1 MTTTT
6 IRHSQPTQDIANAV
20 EASMIDYA
28 EQIVIGRAVPDCR
41 DGLKPVHRRILH
53 AMHELNLD
61 PKGKTLKCARIVGEV
76 LGKYHPHGDSSVY
89 GALVRMAQE
98 WAMGMKLVVG
108 QGNFGSIDGDSPAAM
123 RYTEAKLSEL
133 GWMMLD
139 DIDRGTVDFRPN
151 FDGTL
156 QEPEVLPTK
165 IPNLLVNGTSGI
177 AVGMSTDVLPHNLNE
192 ICNAVAY
199 MAANWAKRDT
209 ITVDDLMKFVLGPDL
224 PTGGLIYRYRR
235 DEKED
240 TAVDMI
246 RKSYQ
251 TGYAP
256 FICQA
261 KADIEKNGQT
271 KIVITQIPYAVS
283 KSTILEKIAK
293 VARDGKLAGK
303 INNVVDESDQDGL
316 RIVFI
321 VARGCDPQDALNAL
335 FDLPTS
341 LRVTLSTNHLALNI
355 DDDGNM
361 FPEVFSLNGLL
372 TAFIKHRLSVI
383 TRRAQ
388 YDKEKAAKRLHI
400 VNALLAALAHITEV
414 VSIIRKST
422 DTDDARQKL
431 MQLLKLDEIQA
442 QAILDMQLRRLASLE
457 VRKLQDEKKELLE
470 KIKELNE
477 IIGSEVKRLGMI
489 GDEMKQ
495 INTAFPT
502 PRRTMIIDNESGHK
516 EAVTVADM
524 LVPEKPQLIAITTNG
539 ITRVDADAFK
549 EKIEIG
555 KASGRAV
562 EIVLNKVVVEPRDPV
577 VLISNTGRLWYGNA
591 GRINSG
597 TTSELGLSNKERLVG
612 LAKMN
617 ENAILTI
624 GTRQGIIKRIKMA
637 DVKAGRNEGTWGAVI
652 GLDASIQDEVLFAT
666 LAEDNAEVI
675 YLSRGSF
682 TQAIDPRAL
691 RFEANTVNP
700 VVSASAR
707 GVTAIAMQDGDPIVN
722 AVCVAAE
729 KYKNGY
735 VVALTD
741 KGYAKKVKLIEFPVQ
756 GRANK
761 GVLTMKQ
768 NAQTGLPVAF
778 ALANPDDALD
788 LISEKGKRLR
798 ILVRD
803 IPEAPRAKSPEN
815 IAKKFGGLFGEEGL
829 TGMVTVELDVEPASS
844 GKTKKAKET
853 PAPNPSAKKPAEK
866 PVPTASKA
874 AQPAISGAGVDVPVL
889 PSKAPKAVISV
900 PKNKPTAPEQ
910 PTLLP
915 PEPDKPRKKGTS

>member
-1 MTTTT
+1 MTTTMT
-6 IRHSQPTQDIANAV
+6 RHSQPTQDIANAV
-20 EASMIDYA
+20 EVSMIDYA

-98 WAMGMKLVVG
+98 WAMGLKLVVG

-192 ICNAVAY
+192 VCNAVAY
-199 MAANWAKRDT
+199 LATNWAKRESVS
-209 ITVDDLMKFVLGPDL
+209 VDDLMKFVLGPDL

-240 TAVDMI
+240 AAVDMI

-321 VARGCDPQDALNAL
+321 VARGCDPQDALNIL
-335 FDLPTS
+335 FDLPTN

-361 FPEVFSLNGLL
+361 FPEVFTLKGLL

-383 TRRAQ
+383 NRRAQ
-388 YDKEKAAKRLHI
+388 FDKDKAEKRLHI
-400 VNALLAALAHITEV
+400 VNALLAALAHIEKV
-414 VSIIRKST
+414 IQIIKKAK
-422 DTDDARQKL
+422 DTDEAKAKL
-431 MQLLKLDEIQA
+431 MELLKLDEIQA

-457 VRKLQDEKKELLE
+457 VRKLQDEKKALME

-477 IIGSEVKRLGMI
+477 IIKSEAKRLGMI
-489 GDEMKQ
+489 VDEMKQ
-495 INTAFPT
+495 INVSFPT

-524 LVPEKPQLIAITTNG
+524 LVPEKNQIVAITTTG
-539 ITRVDADAFK
+539 ITRVDADTFK
-549 EKIEIG
+549 DKVETG

-562 EIVLNKVVVEPRDPV
+562 ETVLNKVIVEPRDQV
-577 VLISNTGRLWYGNA
+577 VLVSSTGRLWYGNA
-591 GRINSG
+591 GRINTG
-597 TTSELGLSNKERLVG
+597 TANDLGLNNKERLVG
-612 LAKMN
+612 LARMD
-617 ENAILTI
+617 ENAMLTI

-637 DVKAGRNEGTWGAVI
+637 DVKAGRNEGSWGAVI
-652 GLDASIQDEVLFAT
+652 GLDSSQDEVLFAT
-666 LAEDNAEVI
+666 LTPDNAEVI
-675 YLSRGSF
+675 FLTRGSLS
-682 TQAIDPRAL
+682 QAIDPRAL
-691 RFEANTVNP
+691 RFEASTVNP
-700 VVSASAR
+700 VVSSSAR
-707 GVTAIAMQDGDPIVN
+707 GVNAIAMLEGDPIVY
-722 AVCVAAE
+722 ATCYSID

-735 VVALTD
+735 VVVLTD
-741 KGYAKKVKLIEFPVQ
+741 KGFAKKMKMSEFPLQ
-756 GRANK
+756 GRAGK
-761 GVLTMKQ
+761 GVMTMKPGI
-768 NAQTGLPVAF
+768 QTGLPIAF
-778 ALANPDDALD
+778 TLANPDDALD
-788 LISEKGKRLR
+788 LISEKGKRMRLM
-798 ILVRD
+798 VKD
-803 IPEAPRAKSPEN
+803 IPEAPRSRNPEN
-815 IAKKFGGLFGEEGL
+815 IAKKYGGFFGDEPLA
-829 TGMVTVELDVEPASS
+829 GMVVVETAVEPSPTP
-844 GKTKKAKET
+844 KTRK
-853 PAPNPSAKKPAEK
+853 PKKPAAKATPAAQK
-866 PVPTASKA
+866 PVKPAGKTEP
-874 AQPAISGAGVDVPVL
+874 QPKSPAVTTSTPGKPKGKLGA
-889 PSKAPKAVISV
+889 
-900 PKNKPTAPEQ
+900 TEQ

-915 PEPDKPRKKGTS
+915 PEPDKPREK